1 MVGHRFIAAKYHNH
15 CGVFWVLNRVW
26 FVKKFQTAHL
36 VLNTN
41 HYHLYANSTILKPLF
56 HSIHL
61 TTMNQKSLLSS
72 ACLSAALLFSPALIA
87 QTLTWQ
93 GQSLELQH
101 TPRNI
106 AVYELSALDTLQA
119 LGVSASIVPDAVFP
133 ATLASYNQGKAT
145 KAGSLFEPD
154 VAVLSAQKPD
164 LIIVGGRSKAKQ
176 DTVKDLAPT
185 LDLSPNTDHYMAD
198 LQARTELLANTFG
211 KQAAAAKRLRTIQT
225 KQAKLKAQTQGKTAL
240 MLFTNK
246 GNFMP
251 HAAGERFGFVYDFAG
266 FKSVLPVVPPKDENA
281 PAQPRPEA
289 GSLAAEAAKVKA
301 AERLQA
307 AVNQQPDYLIVLDR
321 GAVNTNEYTAAAEM
335 QKNAI
340 LQQTKGK
347 VIMVDANAWYLT
359 GAGLANTEL
368 MLDELIK
375 ATQ

>member
-1 MVGHRFIAAKYHNH
+1 M
-15 CGVFWVLNRVW
+15 LNRVW
-26 FVKKFQTAHL
+26 VVKML
-36 VLNTN
+36 LRYLINN
-41 HYHLYANSTILKPLF
+41 HYHLYWFSTILKPL
-56 HSIHL
+56 SIAHFFI
-61 TTMNQKSLLSS
+61 TMNRIALFSSL
-72 ACLSAALLFSPALIA
+72 CLSAALLCAPALQA

-93 GQSLELQH
+93 GQSVTFKH

-119 LGVSASIVPDAVFP
+119 LGVNASIVPDAVFP
-133 ATLASYNQGKAT
+133 ATLAAYNQGKAT

-164 LIIVGGRSKAKQ
+164 FIIVGGRSKAKQ

-211 KQAAAAKRLRTIQT
+211 KQAQAAKRLRIIQT

-251 HAAGERFGFVYDFAG
+251 HAEGERFGFVYDFAG
-266 FKSVLPVVPPKDENA
+266 LKSVLPVVPPKDENA

-289 GSLAAEAAKVKA
+289 GSPAAEAAKVKA

-321 GAVNTNEYTAAAEM
+321 GAVNTNDYTAAAEM
-335 QKNAI
+335 QKNPI
-340 LQQTKGK
+340 LQQAKGK

>member
-1 MVGHRFIAAKYHNH
+1 M
-15 CGVFWVLNRVW
+15 LNRVW
-26 FVKKFQTAHL
+26 VVKML
-36 VLNTN
+36 LRYLINN
-41 HYHLYANSTILKPLF
+41 HYHLYWFSTILKPL
-56 HSIHL
+56 SIAHFFI
-61 TTMNQKSLLSS
+61 TMNRIALFSSL
-72 ACLSAALLFSPALIA
+72 CLSAALLCAPALQA

-93 GQSLELQH
+93 GQSVTFKH

-119 LGVSASIVPDAVFP
+119 LGVNASIVPDAVFP
-133 ATLASYNQGKAT
+133 ATLAAYNQGKAT

-164 LIIVGGRSKAKQ
+164 FIIVGGRSKAKQ

-211 KQAAAAKRLRTIQT
+211 KQAQAAKRMHIIQT

-251 HAAGERFGFVYDFAG
+251 HAEGERFGFVYDFAG
-266 FKSVLPVVPPKDENA
+266 LKSVLPVVPPKDENA

-289 GSLAAEAAKVKA
+289 GTPEAEAAKTQT

-307 AVNQQPDYLIVLDR
+307 AVQQQPDYLIVLDR
-321 GAVNTNEYTAAAEM
+321 GAVNTNEYTAAQDI

-340 LQQTKGK
+340 LQQAKGK
-347 VIMVDANAWYLT
+347 IIMVDANAWYLT

-375 ATQ
+375 ATK

>member
-1 MVGHRFIAAKYHNH
+1 MNRIA
-15 CGVFWVLNRVW
+15 
-26 FVKKFQTAHL
+26 
-36 VLNTN
+36 
-41 HYHLYANSTILKPLF
+41 LF
-56 HSIHL
+56 S
-61 TTMNQKSLLSS
+61 SL
-72 ACLSAALLFSPALIA
+72 CLSAALLCAPALQA

-93 GQSLELQH
+93 GQSVTFKH

-119 LGVSASIVPDAVFP
+119 LGVNASIVPDAVFP
-133 ATLASYNQGKAT
+133 ATLAAYNQGKAT

-164 LIIVGGRSKAKQ
+164 FIIVGGRSKAKQ

-198 LQARTELLANTFG
+198 LQARTELLANAFG
-211 KQAAAAKRLRTIQT
+211 KQAQAAKRMRIIQT

-251 HAAGERFGFVYDFAG
+251 HAEGERFGFVYDFAG
-266 FKSVLPVVPPKDENA
+266 LKSVLPVVPPKDENA

-289 GSLAAEAAKVKA
+289 GSPAAEA

-307 AVNQQPDYLIVLDR
+307 AVNQQPDYLIILDR
-321 GAVNTNEYTAAAEM
+321 GAVNTNDYTAAAEM

-340 LQQTKGK
+340 LQQAKGK